1 MNGSPRKCQCLGYQ
15 LWDHWGHDC
24 TYLDS
29 GMELTMAYLHWEGKE
44 NQWLLSPPTLA
55 GVLCS
60 WFRICLAIY
69 SLQEV
74 HQAILTYYLEA
85 GGALLPDF
93 TAGTLS
99 WKFKLASII
108 FPLYSCL
115 QSNLFT

>member
-1 MNGSPRKCQCLGYQ
+1 MNGSPRKCQCLSYQ
-15 LWDHWGHDC
+15 VWGCWGHVR

-29 GMELTMAYLHWEGKE
+29 RMELTMAYLHWQGKE
-44 NQWLLSPPTLA
+44 SQWLLSPPTLA

-69 SLQEV
+69 SLQEA
-74 HQAILTYYLEA
+74 HRALLTHHCEA
-85 GGALLPDF
+85 GGASLPDI

-108 FPLYSCL
+108 FPLYSCP
-115 QSNLFT
+115 QCNSFT